1 MFCSTGLSKFS
12 LALSRS
18 IHISLIRKNDIK
30 DDKLTEKKQPTW
42 HTYTVYDTPIRTNF
56 LATIYLID
64 SITAPSLSD
73 VRDRPLSLPPSLSL
87 SFAHWVIKIGGACC
101 VFACADHSDVVNILG
116 EMFILFEIIVI
127 PDLHINNAC

>member
-1 MFCSTGLSKFS
+1 M
-12 LALSRS
+12 AH
-18 IHISLIRKNDIK
+18 IHPFGQTSWL
-30 DDKLTEKKQPTW
+30 P
-42 HTYTVYDTPIRTNF
+42 
-56 LATIYLID
+56 

-73 VRDRPLSLPPSLSL
+73 VRDRPLSATFSL
-87 SFAHWVIKIGGACC
+87 SFAHWAIKIGGACC